1 MSFEKSIREDF
12 SDIPVLFFLG
22 GEGTRMED
30 LAYKHILPSKQWLP
44 IGFDENNEPIPL
56 FWRNFEIL
64 FELGFREFYIIVNK
78 NGEKVKKYFEKKLK
92 EKDVNIWLL
101 NKENLLKASKFKE
114 ENIYIFENNEKG
126 TGDQVLALKDII
138 KNRSFLRAYG
148 DEYLGGEIEKV
159 KNEIKF
165 FINYSLEKIEKE
177 KAIEVF
183 AFVDEKIVIGSIWKG
198 LGIDENKQHGRV
210 IETNKSNF
218 IITSICLASA
228 EFIDILQSE
237 KKNFIPLEVTS
248 PEVVKRVIESQRVY
262 GKVIDIRFF
271 SNINSPEDY
280 SKLVSYVNNEK
291 NKNNKLLKLR

>member
-12 SDIPVLFFLG
+12 LDIPVLFFLG

-138 KNRSFLRAYG
+138 KNRSLLRVYG

-198 LGIDENKQHGRV
+198 LGIDENKQHGKI

-228 EFIDILQSE
+228 EFIDCL
-237 KKNFIPLEVTS
+237 LYTS
-248 PEVVKRVIESQRVY
+248 P
-262 GKVIDIRFF
+262 
-271 SNINSPEDY
+271 SPRD
-280 SKLVSYVNNEK
+280 
-291 NKNNKLLKLR
+291 

>member
-1 MSFEKSIREDF
+1 MSFEKSIREDL

-22 GEGTRMED
+22 GEGTRMGD

-64 FELGFREFYIIVNK
+64 FELGFREFYILVSK
-78 NGEKVKKYFEKKLK
+78 DSEKVKKYFEKKIK

-101 NKENLLKASKFKE
+101 NKENLLKASKLE
-114 ENIYIFENNEKG
+114 GANIYIFENNEKG
-126 TGDQVLALKDII
+126 VGNQILTLKGII
-138 KNRSFLRAYG
+138 KSRPFLRVYG
-148 DEYLGGEIEKV
+148 DEYFDGEKEKV
-159 KNEIKF
+159 KSEIRV
-165 FINYSLEKIEKE
+165 FIEYALEKIEKE

-198 LGIDENKQHGRV
+198 LGIDENKQHGKI
-210 IETNKSNF
+210 IETSKSNF
-218 IITSICLASA
+218 IITSICLASP

-237 KKNFIPLEVTS
+237 KKNSTPLDVAS